1 MRRSLFLIP
10 LASILACAA
19 TDPSGDAP
27 PGSDVK
33 ANEPA
38 PIPGDAPATDAGADR
53 SDAAAPKKNAC
64 NLAAMSGV
72 SDVEP
77 AFIVGAPA
85 ATAGGT
91 LDGQYEVKKATV
103 FLPSASAGLV
113 DPDKS
118 TGSINGWAVFDGSR
132 YRLHLKADFTVSTI
146 AGPQS
151 QGVDTESQGGFTT
164 SGSELLLDH
173 ACDTA
178 IANEADYSFTD
189 TGKGS
194 ATILI
199 KTSTPYGD
207 IFLQL
212 DAAKN

>member
-1 MRRSLFLIP
+1 MRGSLLLIS
-10 LASILACAA
+10 LASIVACAA

-27 PGSDVK
+27 TGTDVK
-33 ANEPA
+33 ANDPTPMPA
-38 PIPGDAPATDAGADR
+38 QPTDAGAER
-53 SDAAAPKKNAC
+53 TDAAPPKKSEC
-64 NLAAMSGV
+64 KLAAMTGV
-72 SDVEP
+72 ADVSP
-77 AFIVGAPA
+77 DFVVGTPA
-85 ATAGGT
+85 AMTGGT
-91 LDGQYEVKKATV
+91 LDGQYRVEGATV

-113 DPDKS
+113 DPKKS
-118 TGSINGWAVFDGSR
+118 TGTINGWAVFDGTS
-132 YRLHLKADFTVSTI
+132 YRLHLKADFTVATV

-164 SGSELLLDH
+164 KAAELLLDH
-173 ACDTA
+173 ACDSA

-189 TGKGS
+189 TGNGS

-207 IFLQL
+207 TYLRL